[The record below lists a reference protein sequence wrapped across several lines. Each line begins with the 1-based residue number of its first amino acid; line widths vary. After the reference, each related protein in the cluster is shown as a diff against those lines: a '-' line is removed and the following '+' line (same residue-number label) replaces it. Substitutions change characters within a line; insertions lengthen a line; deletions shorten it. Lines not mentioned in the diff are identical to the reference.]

1 MIKIGR
7 FFNITKGVIF
17 MSIYIVTTMV
27 IPYFTFTFIKNMQL
41 LGVDIVLEQQNYER
55 IIYWVT
61 AFGLLIS
68 STAFF
73 NYSSP
78 KQSIRKGTFALI
90 QIILNCLYIW
100 SYKFSGATEVRFE
113 IVVEVVNIGYITVNV
128 QNMVMLYMGVYF
140 LTIILKGYDFLDFVI
155 NRKKIREKRY
165 KTTIGGNEL
174 S

>member
-1 MIKIGR
+1 MGR
-7 FFNITKGVIF
+7 FYNITKGVIY
-17 MSIYIVTTMV
+17 MSVYIVTTMV

-61 AFGLLIS
+61 TFGLLIS
-68 STAFF
+68 SCAFF

-78 KQSIRKGTFALI
+78 KQSIRKGTFALV

-113 IVVEVVNIGYITVNV
+113 IVIEIVNIGYITVDV
-128 QNMVMLYMGVYF
+128 QNMVMLYMGTYF
-140 LTIILKGYDFLDFVI
+140 LTILLKGYDFFDFVI
-155 NRKKIREKRY
+155 NRKTIRGKRY
-165 KTTIGGNEL
+165 KTEL
-174 S
+174 LGVKKS

>member
-1 MIKIGR
+1 MGR

-17 MSIYIVTTMV
+17 MSVYIVTTMV

-41 LGVDIVLEQQNYER
+41 LGVDIVLEQQNYEK
-55 IIYWVT
+55 IIYWVS

-113 IVVEVVNIGYITVNV
+113 IVIEVVNIGYISVNV
-128 QNMVMLYMGVYF
+128 ENMVMLYMGIYF
-140 LTIILKGYDFLDFVI
+140 LTIILKGYDFFDFLL
-155 NRKKIREKRY
+155 NRKTIREKRY
-165 KTTIGGNEL
+165 NKKEGGSDL
-174 S
+174 

>member
-1 MIKIGR
+1 
-7 FFNITKGVIF
+7 

-27 IPYFTFTFIKNMQL
+27 IPYFTFTFIKDMQL

-55 IIYWVT
+55 IIFWIT
-61 AFGLLIS
+61 TFGLLIS

-78 KQSIRKGTFALI
+78 KQSIRKGTFALV
-90 QIILNCLYIW
+90 QIVLNCLYIW

-113 IVVEVVNIGYITVNV
+113 IVIEIVNVGYITVNV
-128 QNMVMLYMGVYF
+128 QNMVMLYMGIYF
-140 LTIILKGYDFLDFVI
+140 LTIILKGYDFLDFVF
-155 NRKKIREKRY
+155 NRKAIREKRY
-165 KTTIGGNEL
+165 KTKIEGEEL